1 MEIMHD
7 HPLPETTTFAV
18 ATLGCKVNQ
27 ADSEAIGEQM
37 NAAGFMQRDFN
48 EVADIYIVN
57 TCTVTHLGDR
67 SSRQLISQAR
77 RRHPSALLVVTGCYA
92 ELNPQAVAALP
103 GVDLVIGNQG
113 KESLVEVI
121 RERRKTGDSGV
132 GLRGEGVQGGDLQ
145 GKDVQSR
152 GALDES
158 VREEGKDV
166 QSRGARGE
174 GMHSEDKGLQGEE
187 VQGEGKPRPY
197 YIRVSPMQGALPVLS
212 LDTQHIGSDMS
223 LVELDPQPDNPSRL
237 SPFAF
242 HGTAT
247 PEMAGERPAWRTRA
261 QIKVQ
266 DGCDNRCTY
275 CIVPYVRGGSR
286 SRSIASVVDH
296 VRRKVCA
303 GFQEIVLTG
312 VHLGDYHPE
321 GDEKRDLG
329 DLIAALLRD
338 TGIARI
344 RVSSLEPE
352 DFRLEWLEL
361 WKNPRMCRH
370 LHLPM
375 QSGSDN
381 ILRRMARRYKSARYR
396 TIITTARQ
404 LVPGIAISTDIITGF
419 PGETDDDFE
428 QTYQLAAALQFAKM
442 HVFRFSPRQGTAAAR
457 MRGQIRDE
465 VKKARSERLL
475 ALNEVDN
482 RRFREQFLGQTVQ
495 VLIES
500 YKHGYWEGLTDNY
513 LRVELDGLPDTQS
526 RNWQHTLVNVRLVDL
541 VEDGIRGI
549 LIG

>member
-1 MEIMHD
+1 MHD
-7 HPLPETTTFAV
+7 HSLAETTTFAV

-27 ADSEAIGEQM
+27 ADSEAISEQM
-37 NAAGFMQRDFN
+37 NAAGFTQRDFN

-92 ELNPQAVAALP
+92 ELNPQGVAALP

-113 KESLVEVI
+113 KESLVEVVS
-121 RERRKTGDSGV
+121 ERRKTEGQ
-132 GLRGEGVQGGDLQ
+132 GEGG
-145 GKDVQSR
+145 
-152 GALDES
+152 
-158 VREEGKDV
+158 
-166 QSRGARGE
+166 
-174 GMHSEDKGLQGEE
+174 
-187 VQGEGKPRPY
+187 QGEGKPRPY
-197 YIRVSPMQGALPVLS
+197 HIRPTPMQYTLPMVAF
-212 LDTQHIGSDMS
+212 DAQHIGSDV
-223 LVELDPQPDNPSRL
+223 LVAEEDVQPDNPSRL
-237 SPFAF
+237 SPFAS
-242 HGTAT
+242 HGDAT
-247 PEMAGERPAWRTRA
+247 PEVAGERPAWRTRA

-286 SRSIASVVDH
+286 SRSIASVVEH
-296 VRRKVCA
+296 VQRKVRA

-321 GDEKRDLG
+321 GDEERDLG
-329 DLIAALLRD
+329 DLIAALLQE

-381 ILRRMARRYKSARYR
+381 VLRRMARRYKSARYR

-404 LVPGIAISTDIITGF
+404 VVPGIAISTDIITGF
-419 PGETDDDFE
+419 PGESDDDFV
-428 QTYQLAAALQFAKM
+428 QTYELAAELQFAKM
-442 HVFRFSPRQGTAAAR
+442 HVFRFSPRQGTTAAR

-465 VKKARSERLL
+465 VKKTRSERLL
-475 ALNEVDN
+475 ALNEVDS
-482 RRFREQFLGQTVQ
+482 RRFREGFLGQTVQ

-513 LRVELDGLPDTQS
+513 LRVELDGLAGTDE
-526 RNWQHTLVNVRLVDL
+526 RDWQHTLVNARLEYL
-541 VEDGIRGI
+541 VEDGIRGTVI
-549 LIG
+549 D

>member
-1 MEIMHD
+1 MHD
-7 HPLPETTTFAV
+7 HSLPETTTFAV

-37 NAAGFMQRDFN
+37 NAAGFAQRDFN

-121 RERRKTGDSGV
+121 REHHKAGDRGV
-132 GLRGEGVQGGDLQ
+132 GLR
-145 GKDVQSR
+145 R
-152 GALDES
+152 
-158 VREEGKDV
+158 EGKDV
-166 QSRGARGE
+166 QSRSAQGE
-174 GMHSEDKGLQGEE
+174 GKGLQDVG
-187 VQGEGKPRPY
+187 VQGRDLQGECKPRPY
-197 YIRVSPMQGALPVLS
+197 YIRVSPMQHTLPVLS
-212 LDTQHIGSDMS
+212 LDVQHIGSDVS
-223 LVELDPQPDNPSRL
+223 LVEQDPQPDNPSRL

-242 HGTAT
+242 HGNAT
-247 PEMAGERPAWRTRA
+247 PEVAGDRPAWRTRA

-286 SRSIASVVDH
+286 SRSIASIVDH
-296 VRRKVCA
+296 IGRKVRA

-329 DLIAALLRD
+329 DLVATLLRETD
-338 TGIARI
+338 IARI

-381 ILRRMARRYKSARYR
+381 ILRRMARRYKSARYH

-428 QTYQLAAALQFAKM
+428 QTYQLAAELQFAKL

-475 ALNEVDN
+475 ALNEGDS
-482 RRFREQFLGQTVQ
+482 RRFREQFLGQTAQ

-513 LRVELDGLPDTQS
+513 LRVELDGLPDTQA
-526 RNWQHTLVNVRLVDL
+526 RNWQHTLVNARLVHV
-541 VEDGIRGI
+541 VEDGIRGT

>member
-1 MEIMHD
+1 MDDQTMSE
-7 HPLPETTTFAV
+7 TTFAV
-18 ATLGCKVNQ
+18 TTLGCKVNQ

-37 NAAGFMQRDFN
+37 SAVGFVQREFSED
-48 EVADIYIVN
+48 ADIYIVN

-67 SSRQLISQAR
+67 SSRQLISQAH
-77 RRHPSALLVVTGCYA
+77 RRHPDALLVVTGCYA

-103 GVDLVIGNQG
+103 GVDLVVGNKS
-113 KESLVEVI
+113 KESLVELI
-121 RERRKTGDSGV
+121 RERNVVAGADKSAVGTGLKRAPQAS
-132 GLRGEGVQGGDLQ
+132 LRPLQ
-145 GKDVQSR
+145 SSPTQHILPMLP
-152 GALDES
+152 LD
-158 VREEGKDV
+158 
-166 QSRGARGE
+166 A
-174 GMHSEDKGLQGEE
+174 
-187 VQGEGKPRPY
+187 
-197 YIRVSPMQGALPVLS
+197 
-212 LDTQHIGSDMS
+212 QHIGSDVS
-223 LVELDPQPDNPSRL
+223 LAEGDPQPDNPSLL

-247 PEMAGERPAWRTRA
+247 PATLSDRPAWRTRA

-286 SRSIASVVDH
+286 SRSIASVTEH
-296 VRRKVCA
+296 VQRKVRA

-312 VHLGDYHPE
+312 VHLGDYHPDD
-321 GDEKRDLG
+321 DERRDLG
-329 DLIAALLRD
+329 DLVATLLRETD
-338 TGIARI
+338 IARI

-396 TIITTARQ
+396 DIITTAKR

-419 PGETDDDFE
+419 PGESDNDFE
-428 QTYQLAAALQFAKM
+428 HTYELAAELQFAKA
-442 HVFRFSPRQGTAAAR
+442 HIFRFSPRQGTAAAR
-457 MRGQIRDE
+457 MRGQIGVE

-475 ALNEVDN
+475 TLNEADS
-482 RRFREQFLGQTVQ
+482 RCFRQQFLGQTVQ

-500 YKHGYWEGLTDNY
+500 QKHGRWEGLTDNY
-513 LRVELDGLPDTQS
+513 LRVELDSLPDVQT
-526 RNWQHTLVNVRLVDL
+526 RNWQHTLVNARLTHLVDDGVCGIL
-541 VEDGIRGI
+541 VE
-549 LIG
+549 